1 MQLMKWQD
9 LIWYAFL
16 NLIWY
21 VMKEKLSKM
30 FGFFFFFFL
39 GASSKMLVGDM
50 VCYFQKTFQK
60 KKSVYLI
67 KLGFVGS
74 KDLGAPA
81 HFE

>member
-1 MQLMKWQD
+1 MKWQD

-30 FGFFFFFFL
+30 LGFFFL

-67 KLGFVGS
+67 KLGFVGP

-81 HFE
+81 YFE

>member
-1 MQLMKWQD
+1 MVCIFEPYMVCYERKT
-9 LIWYAFL
+9 FK
-16 NLIWY
+16 N
-21 VMKEKLSKM
+21 VR
-30 FGFFFFFFL
+30 FFFFFFL

-50 VCYFQKTFQK
+50 VCCFQKTFQK